1 MTKKSAMIRV
11 VPAVMFLSAAVLPA
25 YAHHSEVMFAP
36 DREVL
41 LTGTVKEFRYTNP
54 HSYIQ
59 IVVPREGGQLVL
71 WNIETDPPIA
81 LDRAGIE
88 STTLQ
93 PGVPHGERH
102 RSTSKPSDRSQCLN
116 RLMTGHGSR
125 NHDRDHHRQGAGD
138 D

>member
-93 PGVPHGERH
+93 PGEKVTVRANPLKSGR
-102 RSTSKPSDRSQCLN
+102 PGG
-116 RLMTGHGSR
+116 RLIDVRKADGTVVSAP
-125 NHDRDHHRQGAGD
+125 D
-138 D
+138 